1 MVIGKPV
8 KLPKYLQGKNP
19 KSLIE
24 VFEGYKLMD
33 PLNLDEGEKIA
44 SISFECPVCGLQ
56 MWADAEHED
65 LLQQMEDEHTDTC
78 GEEGEIDASEV
89 ED

>member
-1 MVIGKPV
+1 MSYCEP
-8 KLPKYLQGKNP
+8 QRA
-19 KSLIE
+19 SA
-24 VFEGYKLMD
+24 
-33 PLNLDEGEKIA
+33 KIA

-65 LLQQMEDEHTDTC
+65 LLQKMEDEHIDTC
-78 GEEGEIDASEV
+78 GEEGEIEASEV

>member
-1 MVIGKPV
+1 MAKPM

-19 KSLIE
+19 KLLIE
-24 VFEGYKLMD
+24 VFEDYKPMD
-33 PLNLDEGEKIA
+33 PLNLNDGRMIK
-44 SISFECPVCGLQ
+44 SICFECPICGIQ
-56 MWADAEHED
+56 MWADANQGD
-65 LLQQMEDEHTDTC
+65 RLQQMEDEHTDTC

>member
-1 MVIGKPV
+1 MAKPM

-19 KSLIE
+19 KLLIE
-24 VFEGYKLMD
+24 VFEDYKPMD
-33 PLNLDEGEKIA
+33 PLNLNKGKMIK
-44 SISFECPVCGLQ
+44 SICFECPICGIQ
-56 MWADAEHED
+56 MWADANQGD
-65 LLQQMEDEHTDTC
+65 RLQQMEDEHIDTC

>member
-1 MVIGKPV
+1 MGRPV